1 MPKGIDPKAYAAR
14 VTKAKK
20 VIAAMDPAMK
30 KKLEQYYPKITKE
43 DITKQMIGPK
53 TTLSDMEKRIKAN
66 PTATPKSTAGSL
78 ARRTSSQVVADRKK
92 RMTAEVRAF
101 GKTSTASKATKTP
114 APKFPGAN
122 PAKKKNMPKPL
133 TGPAAVRELQRQVSP
148 AGVKKAE
155 ANAKKAIAKKYPD
168 LTKKK
173 K

>member
-20 VIAAMDPAMK
+20 TVAAMDPAMK
-30 KKLEQYYPKITKE
+30 AKIKDMYPKITKE

-53 TTLSDMEKRIKAN
+53 TTLSDMEKRMRAK
-66 PTATPKSTAGSL
+66 PTATPKATAGSV
-78 ARRTSSQVVADRKK
+78 ARRTLAKATK
-92 RMTAEVRAF
+92 APMA
-101 GKTSTASKATKTP
+101 KTTTKTP
-114 APKFPGAN
+114 AKTTTKA
-122 PAKKKNMPKPL
+122 KPL

>member
-1 MPKGIDPKAYAAR
+1 MPKGMDPKAYAAR

-30 KKLEQYYPKITKE
+30 TKIRDMYPKITKE

-53 TTLSDMEKRIKAN
+53 TTLSDMEKRMRAN
-66 PTATPKSTAGSL
+66 PTATPKATAGSV
-78 ARRTSSQVVADRKK
+78 ARRTPSKA
-92 RMTAEVRAF
+92 A
-101 GKTSTASKATKTP
+101 KTSMPKTATK
-114 APKFPGAN
+114 AS
-122 PAKKKNMPKPL
+122 AKPTTKAKPL

-155 ANAKKAIAKKYPD
+155 INAKKAIAKKYPD

-173 K
+173 

>member
-20 VIAAMDPAMK
+20 TVAAMDPAMK
-30 KKLEQYYPKITKE
+30 AKIKDMYPNISKA
-43 DITKQMIGPK
+43 DIAKQMLGPK
-53 TTLSDMEKRIKAN
+53 TTLSDMEKRIKAK
-66 PTATPKSTAGSL
+66 PTATPKATAGSV
-78 ARRTSSQVVADRKK
+78 ARRTLA
-92 RMTAEVRAF
+92 
-101 GKTSTASKATKTP
+101 KTTKAPMAKTITKTP
-114 APKFPGAN
+114 AKTTTKA
-122 PAKKKNMPKPL
+122 KPL

>member
-30 KKLEQYYPKITKE
+30 TKIRDMYPKITKE

-53 TTLSDMEKRIKAN
+53 TTLSDMEKRMRAK
-66 PTATPKSTAGSL
+66 PTATPKATADSL
-78 ARRTSSQVVADRKK
+78 ARRTLAKATK
-92 RMTAEVRAF
+92 APMA
-101 GKTSTASKATKTP
+101 KTTTKTP
-114 APKFPGAN
+114 AKTTTKA
-122 PAKKKNMPKPL
+122 KPL

-155 ANAKKAIAKKYPD
+155 MDAKKAIAKKYPG
-168 LTKKK
+168 LTKKSK
-173 K
+173 

>member
-20 VIAAMDPAMK
+20 TVAAIDPAMK
-30 KKLEQYYPKITKE
+30 KKLEQYYPKISKA
-43 DITKQMIGPK
+43 DLAKQMLSPK
-53 TTLSDMEKRIKAN
+53 RKLSDISDMEKRMKAK
-66 PTATPKSTAGSL
+66 PTTTRTPSKSTP
-78 ARRTSSQVVADRKK
+78 
-92 RMTAEVRAF
+92 
-101 GKTSTASKATKTP
+101 TP
-114 APKFPGAN
+114 MPKFPGAK
-122 PAKKKNMPKPL
+122 PAKKKNMPKTL

>member
-20 VIAAMDPAMK
+20 VIAAIDPAMK

-53 TTLSDMEKRIKAN
+53 TTLSDMEKRMRAK
-66 PTATPKSTAGSL
+66 PTATPKATAGSL
-78 ARRTSSQVVADRKK
+78 ARRTPSMAKP
-92 RMTAEVRAF
+92 TAN
-101 GKTSTASKATKTP
+101 T
-114 APKFPGAN
+114 
-122 PAKKKNMPKPL
+122 PAKKTSMSKTTKPGGRSTKEQIKKIQPKGPAKPKTL

-155 ANAKKAIAKKYPD
+155 MDAKKAIAKKYPG
-168 LTKKK
+168 LTKKSK
-173 K
+173 